1 MGNIEQVLALIFRRK
16 GKGVLSE
23 KEFVFSASIDYRWYT
38 PKEAQRLLE
47 LGLERKLLVKTDGFV
62 RPAFDYRKVEVPP
75 DLRPGKGILEEEPVE
90 LPLFSIMV
98 SRIASSSGMSK
109 REVVARIN
117 KLQERLEVEV
127 EAAGL
132 VLARELHI
140 SMDDLLSRAKEEILT
155 R

>member
-1 MGNIEQVLALIFRRK
+1 MGTIEQVLALIFRRK

-38 PKEAQRLLE
+38 PREAQRLLE
-47 LGLERKLLVKTDGFV
+47 LGLERKLLVKTDGFI
-62 RPAFDYRKVEVPP
+62 RPTFDYRKVEVPP
-75 DLRPGKGILEEEPVE
+75 DLRPGKEILEEEHVE
-90 LPLFSIMV
+90 LPLFSIMI

-127 EAAGL
+127 EVAGL

-140 SMDDLLSRAKEEILT
+140 SMDDLLSRAKEEMLT

>member
-38 PKEAQRLLE
+38 PREAQRLLE

-62 RPAFDYRKVEVPP
+62 RPTFDYRKVEVPP
-75 DLRPGKGILEEEPVE
+75 DLRPGKEILEEEPVE